1 MSLRQML
8 RCWLAWLHCER
19 GPAHPLPVVLALP
32 SHEPIIAPVP
42 LTVSLEALWQRPT
55 ITPDRSAYRR
65 ALTEAATVNDVAT
78 WLVYD
83 ESREWW
89 GHAHE
94 ACTAAVYWLAM
105 RERVTGFRL
114 T

>member
-8 RCWLAWLHCER
+8 RWWLAWLRCER

-32 SHEPIIAPVP
+32 AHEPRTA
-42 LTVSLEALWQRPT
+42 SLEALWERPT
-55 ITPDRSAYRR
+55 VEPDRSAYRR
-65 ALTEAATVNDVAT
+65 VLPEARTVNDVAT
-78 WLVYD
+78 WLVYGS
-83 ESREWW
+83 SREWW

-94 ACTAAVYWLAM
+94 ACTAAVWWLAL
-105 RERVTGFRL
+105 RERVTGVRL

>member
-1 MSLRQML
+1 MSIRQLL
-8 RCWLAWLHCER
+8 RCWLAWLRCER

-32 SHEPIIAPVP
+32 AHEPVIVHVP
-42 LTVSLEALWQRPT
+42 PTDSLDALWAQPT
-55 ITPDRSAYRR
+55 VTPDRSAYRR
-65 ALTEAATVNDVAT
+65 ALPDVATVQDVAT
-78 WLVYD
+78 WLVYG

-94 ACTAAVYWLAM
+94 ACTAAVWWLAL
-105 RERVTGFRL
+105 REQVTGVRL